1 MNQTM
6 LRVIVAIALLAVLTV
21 TVAALRESDRWRRP
35 GRNAARQA
43 SDPYDGLTRLLA
55 QGPAAPATSVRDPFR
70 PENVRATTTSTTRR
84 ITVVPPAPVREAPV
98 VTAIVVSD
106 DGNPQAVIRYE
117 GKSITVGA
125 GGLFADYRVVSVT
138 ADAVVLE
145 RAGQQLVLKQPKKG
159 D

>member
-6 LRVIVAIALLAVLTV
+6 LRVIVAVALLAVLTV
-21 TVAALRESDRWRRP
+21 TLAALRESDRWRRP
-35 GRNAARQA
+35 GRDVARQA
-43 SDPYDGLTRLLA
+43 NDPYDGLSRLLA
-55 QGPAAPATSVRDPFR
+55 QGPAVPASAVRDPFR
-70 PENVRATTTSTTRR
+70 AVNVRTTT
-84 ITVVPPAPVREAPV
+84 APVRPTPAAPPPPVRELPV

-117 GKSITVGA
+117 GRSITVGA
-125 GGLFADYRVVSVT
+125 GGLFADYKVVSVT